1 MLTATVKLQNQW
13 NRDAVEINTET
24 IEFTKISQLEDYI
37 AYNRS
42 YIREIKFS
50 GKFTKEV
57 DND

>member
-1 MLTATVKLQNQW
+1 MLTATVKIQNQW
-13 NRDAVEINTET
+13 NRDAVEINTEE

-37 AYNRS
+37 AYNRA
-42 YIREIKFS
+42 YIREIEFS

>member
-1 MLTATVKLQNQW
+1 MLTAKVKLQNQW
-13 NRDAVEINTET
+13 NRAAVEINTEE

-42 YIREIKFS
+42 YIREIEFS

>member
-1 MLTATVKLQNQW
+1 MLTATVKIQNQW
-13 NRDAVEINTET
+13 NRNEIEIKTEE

-42 YIREIKFS
+42 YIREMEFS
-50 GKFTKEV
+50 GKFTKET